1 MKTIDLPNVSKE
13 VAGLL
18 DQAREDDLVVR
29 LADGSEFMLVAI
41 DDFDVE
47 LARTRAN
54 PNLMKLL
61 DSRAQQ
67 TKLIPLDEVKRRFG
81 AGE

>member
-1 MKTIDLPNVSKE
+1 MKTIDLRSVPKE

-29 LADGSEFMLVAI
+29 LADGSEFMLVAV
-41 DDFDVE
+41 DDFDQEV
-47 LARTRAN
+47 ARTRAN
-54 PNLMKLL
+54 EQLMKLL

-67 TKLIPLDEVKRRFG
+67 TNLIPLDEVKRRFG
-81 AGE
+81 V

>member
-1 MKTIDLPNVSKE
+1 MKTIDLPSVSKKI
-13 VAGLL
+13 AGLL
-18 DQAREDDLVVR
+18 EQAREDDLVVR

-41 DDFDVE
+41 DDFDLE

-54 PNLMKLL
+54 PDLMKLL

-67 TKLIPLDEVKRRFG
+67 TKLVPLDEVKRRFG
-81 AGE
+81 A